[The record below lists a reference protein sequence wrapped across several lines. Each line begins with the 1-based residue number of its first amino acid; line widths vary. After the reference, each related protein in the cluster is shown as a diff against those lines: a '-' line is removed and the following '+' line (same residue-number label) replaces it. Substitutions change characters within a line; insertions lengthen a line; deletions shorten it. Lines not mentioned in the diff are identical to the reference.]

1 MSSKVRGRPF
11 KAGNA
16 GRPPGAKNKS
26 TQLLENLVEG
36 QTEELVQT
44 LLKLAKSGDVS
55 CLRMVLDRIW
65 PARKGQPVKVLMPP
79 INGAQ
84 DLLPAIAS
92 IWSEVRRRTPHP

>member
-36 QTEELVQT
+36 QTEELQT

-55 CLRMVLDRIW
+55 MSADGAGSHM
-65 PARKGQPVKVLMPP
+65 AR
-79 INGAQ
+79 AQ
-84 DLLPAIAS
+84 GGS
-92 IWSEVRRRTPHP
+92 Q